1 VKVAFYYH
9 IGGVRFE
16 SSIRVPS
23 FLGVFLDAL
32 AEQTEQL
39 SLLFHQAKRDE
50 QVHCDYLLRASNI
63 TPINLGQKTPA
74 WHRELF
80 HGSVIRK
87 MLKRIEDA
95 DALLVR
101 APSPLAAYFH
111 KYLSKPK
118 LWFMIVGDYLEG
130 TDHYVQGSFRDKMI
144 YCYLRYN
151 DIFFQRQIRKTPV
164 LVNSPALYD
173 KYVSRAPATYLIR
186 TTTLSE
192 ADLFERSDTC
202 TGNTLNLLYSGVLS
216 PAKGLFELLDALKIL
231 VDQSMDVHLHLVGW
245 EDDAKK
251 PVEMALREK
260 AKKLRVE
267 NRLTIHG
274 KKSVGPELNAMYRM
288 ADIFVLPSHAEGF
301 PRVIWEAM
309 ANSLPV
315 VASTVGGIPG
325 MLEHQKHAVLIR
337 PKDSSEIAQAVKRV
351 NNDSA
356 LRKTLI
362 KGGFELAKGNTLSKQ
377 TKNLIDI
384 LRNNRH

>member
-1 VKVAFYYH
+1 
-9 IGGVRFE
+9 
-16 SSIRVPS
+16 
-23 FLGVFLDAL
+23 
-32 AEQTEQL
+32 
-39 SLLFHQAKRDE
+39 
-50 QVHCDYLLRASNI
+50 
-63 TPINLGQKTPA
+63 
-74 WHRELF
+74 
-80 HGSVIRK
+80 
-87 MLKRIEDA
+87 
-95 DALLVR
+95 
-101 APSPLAAYFH
+101 
-111 KYLSKPK
+111 
-118 LWFMIVGDYLEG
+118 
-130 TDHYVQGSFRDKMI
+130 
-144 YCYLRYN
+144 
-151 DIFFQRQIRKTPV
+151 
-164 LVNSPALYD
+164 
-173 KYVSRAPATYLIR
+173 
-186 TTTLSE
+186 
-192 ADLFERSDTC
+192 
-202 TGNTLNLLYSGVLS
+202 LYSGVLS

>member
-1 VKVAFYYH
+1 
-9 IGGVRFE
+9 
-16 SSIRVPS
+16 
-23 FLGVFLDAL
+23 VFLDAL

-50 QVHCDYLLRASNI
+50 QVHCDYRLRASNI
-63 TPINLGQKTPA
+63 TPVSLGPKTPA

-87 MLKRIEDA
+87 TLRRIEDT
-95 DALLVR
+95 DALIVR
-101 APSPLAAYFH
+101 APTPLAAYFH

-130 TDHYVQGSFRDKMI
+130 TDHYEQGSFRDKMI
-144 YCYLRYN
+144 YHYLRYN

-173 KYVSRAPATYLIR
+173 KYVSRAPATHLIR

-202 TGNTLNLLYSGVLS
+202 TGSRLNLLYSGTLS
-216 PAKGLFELLDALKIL
+216 PAKGLFELLDSLKIL

-245 EDDAKK
+245 EDGEKK

-260 AKKLRVE
+260 AKKLRIE

-288 ADIFVLPSHAEGF
+288 ADIFVFPSHAEGF

-309 ANSLPV
+309 ANSLPIV
-315 VASTVGGIPG
+315 TTSVGGIPRT
-325 MLEHQKHAVLIR
+325 LENEKQVLFIPPKDCKAIAHAVMRTYCNGELRRKLIR
-337 PKDSSEIAQAVKRV
+337 EGI
-351 NNDSA
+351 
-356 LRKTLI
+356 
-362 KGGFELAKGNTLSKQ
+362 ELAKKNTLDIQ
-377 TKNLIDI
+377 TKKLVDI
-384 LRNNRH
+384 LRNNPN